1 MKHLLI
7 LVTSIVLAGS
17 FFSVQAV
24 APDLATTTS
33 GEIVEYTLPY
43 PGLLPDSPLY
53 VFKQV
58 RDWIMEKLIADPLKK
73 TEFYIL
79 QGDKRLNMGMM
90 LNQSGKVVLG
100 EQIISKGSKYMNNAI
115 QQLLVQKSQG
125 KDVPA
130 YIIDKITR
138 ALAKHGEIIQAELTR
153 AGDGQKAGLTAS
165 LTLIT
170 QLQGELVKLK

>member
-1 MKHLLI
+1 
-7 LVTSIVLAGS
+7 
-17 FFSVQAV
+17 
-24 APDLATTTS
+24 
-33 GEIVEYTLPY
+33 
-43 PGLLPDSPLY
+43 
-53 VFKQV
+53 
-58 RDWIMEKLIADPLKK
+58 
-73 TEFYIL
+73 
-79 QGDKRLNMGMM
+79 
-90 LNQSGKVVLG
+90 
-100 EQIISKGSKYMNNAI
+100 MNNAI